1 MNGGMKKNM
10 VNIAIMG
17 YGNIGS
23 GVAYVLTQN
32 QELLGKKA
40 GEELN
45 VKYILDLREFP
56 GDPFEEKIVHDYKTI
71 VEDPEVQI
79 VVETMGGTR
88 PAYQFVKECLLAGK
102 SVATSNKELVAAHGA
117 ELLRIAEEK
126 SVNFM
131 FEASVGGGIPIIRP
145 LNNCITTDEVT
156 EITGILN
163 GTTNYMLTR
172 MAKDGVDFDTVLKQA
187 QDLGYAERNPEADVE
202 GYDACRKIA
211 ILSSMAFGAQ
221 VDYEDVYTEGI
232 TKITDVDMKYA
243 NALGMSIKLFGTC
256 KRQDEK
262 VFAMVTPVLVG
273 EQNPLYTVNGV
284 MNGILVRSEV
294 TGDLMFY
301 GAGAGKLPTASAVV
315 ADVVEEVRNISRT
328 SMKRWSEEKLTLAN
342 YKESKKKFFFRLDAA
357 QEQAA
362 LDAFPQAQ
370 ISKLDE
376 LRDEFGVITE
386 VISEA
391 QAEEKAAALTG
402 VRSRIRIAE

>member
-1 MNGGMKKNM
+1 M
-10 VNIAIMG
+10 VNVAIMG

-23 GVAYVLTQN
+23 GVAQVLTQN
-32 QELLGKKA
+32 QELLAKKA
-40 GEELN
+40 GESVN

-56 GDPFEEKIVHDYKTI
+56 GDPLEDRIVHDYKAI
-71 VEDPEVQI
+71 VDDPDVQI

-126 SVNFM
+126 SINFM

-172 MAKDGVDFDTVLKQA
+172 MAKDGVDFAAVLKQA
-187 QDLGYAERNPEADVE
+187 QDLGYAERNPEADIE
-202 GYDACRKIA
+202 GFDACRKIA
-211 ILSSMAFGAQ
+211 ILASMAFGAQ
-221 VDYEDVYTEGI
+221 VEYEEVHTEGI

-256 KRQDEK
+256 KKQDGDI
-262 VFAMVTPVLVG
+262 FAMVSPVLVG
-273 EQNPLYTVNGV
+273 EQNPLYTVNDV
-284 MNGILVRSEV
+284 MNGILVRSAV

-315 ADVVEEVRNISRT
+315 ADVVEEVRNLSRT
-328 SMKRWSEEKLTLAN
+328 VMKRWSEEKLTLAD
-342 YKESKKKFFFRLDAA
+342 YKKSKKQFFFRLDAD

-362 LDAFPQAQ
+362 LAAFPQAQ
-370 ISKLDE
+370 IIRLEALS
-376 LRDEFGVITE
+376 DEFGLITG
-386 VISEA
+386 VLSEA
-391 QAEEKAAALTG
+391 EAEAKAAGLSG
-402 VRSRIRIAE
+402 VRSKIRIAE

>member
-1 MNGGMKKNM
+1 M
-10 VNIAIMG
+10 VNVAIMG

-32 QELLGKKA
+32 KELLSKKA
-40 GEELN
+40 GREINL
-45 VKYILDLREFP
+45 KYILDLREFP
-56 GDPFEEKIVHDYKTI
+56 GDPLEDKIVHDYRVI
-71 VEDPEVQI
+71 IEDPEVQI

-88 PAYQFVKECLLAGK
+88 PAYQFVKESLLAGK

-126 SVNFM
+126 SVSFM
-131 FEASVGGGIPIIRP
+131 FEASVGGGIPIIHP
-145 LNNCITTDEVT
+145 LNDCITSDEVT

-202 GYDACRKIA
+202 GFDACRKIA
-211 ILSSMAFGAQ
+211 ILASMAFGAQ

-232 TKITDVDMKYA
+232 TKITSEDMKYA
-243 NALGMSIKLFGTC
+243 NALGKAIKLFGTC
-256 KRQDEK
+256 KKQDGK
-262 VFAMVTPVLVG
+262 AFAMVTPVMVG
-273 EQNPLYTVNGV
+273 EGNPLYTVNDV

-315 ADVVEEVRNISRT
+315 ADVVEEVRSLNQT
-328 SMKRWSEEKLTLAN
+328 VMTRWSEEKMQLAD
-342 YKESKKKFFFRLDAA
+342 YKESKKQFFLRIAGDEAA
-357 QEQAA
+357 QKAA
-362 LDAFPQAQ
+362 LEVFAGAEV
-370 ISKLDE
+370 ICAEGLSG
-376 LRDEFGVITE
+376 EFGLVTP
-386 VISEA
+386 VISEGECQEKCA
-391 QAEEKAAALTG
+391 QVEG
-402 VRSRIRIAE
+402 VLGRIRIAE